1 MYVHTFCMQ
10 KWVKTDIYLFDHET
24 PVVTFCS
31 KGTKLS
37 PTTCKTIQLDD
48 IVYVK
53 HISKS
58 NKPNV
63 LLISFL
69 SYSLLLSFK
78 SKCRMELWM
87 SELMCQTGNYKVAI
101 AK

>member
-1 MYVHTFCMQ
+1 M
-10 KWVKTDIYLFDHET
+10 KTDIYLFDHET
-24 PVVTFCS
+24 PVIKYCL
-31 KGTKLS
+31 KGAKVS
-37 PTTCKTIQLDD
+37 PATCKTIQLDD
-48 IVYVK
+48 VVYVQ

-63 LLISFL
+63 LLVSFL

-87 SELMCQTGNYKVAI
+87 SEIICQTGIYIIISNHHVLSKMHI
-101 AK
+101 L

>member
-1 MYVHTFCMQ
+1 M
-10 KWVKTDIYLFDHET
+10 VKYCL
-24 PVVTFCS
+24 
-31 KGTKLS
+31 KGAKLS
-37 PTTCKTIQLDD
+37 PDTCKTLQLDD
-48 IVYVK
+48 VVYVK

-78 SKCRMELWM
+78 SKFRMELWM
-87 SELMCQTGNYKVAI
+87 SEIICQTGIANYKSYSYILCTCIAI
-101 AK
+101 HIILSPFEH

>member
-1 MYVHTFCMQ
+1 MYIYFCMQ

-24 PVVTFCS
+24 PVVKFCS
-31 KGTKLS
+31 KGAKLS

-53 HISKS
+53 HTSKS

-69 SYSLLLSFK
+69 SYTLLLSFK

-87 SELMCQTGNYKVAI
+87 SELMCQTGNY
-101 AK
+101 